1 MRKTLPKLTL
11 RKETLRVLSHMN
23 LVRVVGG
30 QGPDAALLGDLTNE
44 KVCPAATVAPKV

>member
-1 MRKTLPKLTL
+1 MRKTPSKLAL
-11 RKETLRVLSHMN
+11 RKETLRALSHMN

-44 KVCPAATVAPKV
+44 KVCPAAPAAPKA